1 MDNEINVRFPLVV
14 DLDGTLLKTDLLYES
29 FFSTLSKGTKHC
41 VEVFSAMFRGKA
53 QLKAVLATTGPVDY
67 GVLPYNRIVIDII
80 QEARDQGRQVYL
92 ATASDLC
99 HAKGVVAHLGLFDGF
114 FASDGATNLS
124 GRKKADKLV
133 EAFGKGGFD
142 YLGNDFP
149 DLVVWPESRMVYAV
163 NAGPELERKIAKL
176 GMSARHIRT
185 DAQSPMVWLK
195 ALRVHQ
201 YAKNA
206 LVFVPLL
213 TSHSYDLASFLRV
226 GLAFFLFSLCASAVY
241 IINDLVDLNADR
253 RHPTKCFRPFAS
265 GAIPVT
271 YGAIVAPL
279 LLAFTF
285 GISFVTSLQF
295 SFALAAYFILTL
307 AYSLTI
313 KRKLIADIV
322 VLAML
327 YTMRV
332 IAGAAIIPVP
342 VSKWILAFS
351 MFIFFCLAAVKR
363 YVELAKRADNALP
376 DPTNRN
382 YKASDLTMIA
392 ALAAAAGLNA
402 ITVFSLYISSPEIN
416 VLYRHP
422 GILWLICPIL
432 LYWLG
437 RVLVLAH
444 RRIIDEDPIVFALR
458 DRISYLAGIL
468 ALLLIVLA
476 SSSGDFH
483 L

>member
-1 MDNEINVRFPLVV
+1 MNNENNVRVPLVV

-29 FFSTLSKGTKHC
+29 FFSTLSKGTRHFA
-41 VEVFSAMFRGKA
+41 EVFSAMLRGKA
-53 QLKAVLATTGPVDY
+53 PLKAVLAATGPVDY

-80 QEARDQGRQVYL
+80 HGARDQGRQVYL

-114 FASDGATNLS
+114 FASDGVANLS
-124 GRKKADKLV
+124 GRKKAEKLV

-142 YLGNDFP
+142 YFGNDFP
-149 DLVVWPESRMVYAV
+149 DLVVWSESRMVYVV

-176 GMSARHIRT
+176 GMSVKHVRT
-185 DAQSPMVWLK
+185 AAQSPMIWLK

-201 YAKNA
+201 YVKNA

-213 TSHSYDLASFLRV
+213 TSHSYGLASFLRV
-226 GLAFFLFSLCASAVY
+226 ELAFGLFSVCASAVY

-253 RHPTKCFRPFAS
+253 RHPTKCTRPFAS
-265 GAIPVT
+265 GAIPVN
-271 YGAIVAPL
+271 YGMIVAPFL
-279 LLAFTF
+279 LTFTF
-285 GISFVTSLQF
+285 GIALATSLQF
-295 SFALAAYFILTL
+295 SFVLVAYFILTL
-307 AYSLTI
+307 AYSLSI

-332 IAGAAIIPVP
+332 IAGAVILPVP

-363 YVELAKRADNALP
+363 YVELAKRADNASP
-376 DPTNRN
+376 DPINRD

-392 ALAAAAGLNA
+392 AIAAAAGLNA
-402 ITVFSLYISSPEIN
+402 VTVFSLYISSPEITI
-416 VLYRHP
+416 LYQHP

-458 DRISYLAGIL
+458 DRISYLAGAL

-476 SSSGDFH
+476 SS
-483 L
+483 